1 MDCVTNKANEVTNE
15 PAKRHKPATKD
26 QTRSMSVE
34 LAACLQAKKHCLRL
48 AEIAIPDGHN
58 ENGEGCMCTR
68 LWDALRLHV
77 PSRRLN
83 ISRRSGLVVWII
95 NNYYVFKRA
104 SELWEETSS
113 RNDLEQSSED
123 KKNCIQCTARLGQL
137 GSVTAIKCRN
147 IQRNMLLSK
156 AWTSARLGQSAEK
169 VKGGCLWRLPH
180 DFQKPR
186 HSPSP
191 TATNGSG
198 LDLHWTNSS
207 SATRGLS
214 EMKIPPW

>member
-15 PAKRHKPATKD
+15 SAKRHKPATKD

-123 KKNCIQCTARLGQL
+123 KKNCIQCTARLGQHPAKH
-137 GSVTAIKCRN
+137 VTFKGLN
-147 IQRNMLLSK
+147 IGK
-156 AWTSARLGQSAEK
+156 AWAVSWKGQGWLSVATAP
-169 VKGGCLWRLPH
+169 RLPKASTQSKSNC
-180 DFQKPR
+180 DQWIWTG
-186 HSPSP
+186 SPL
-191 TATNGSG
+191 NK
-198 LDLHWTNSS
+198 LFKRN
-207 SATRGLS
+207 
-214 EMKIPPW
+214 

>member
-15 PAKRHKPATKD
+15 SAKRHKPATKD

-83 ISRRSGLVVWII
+83 ISRRSDLVVWII

-104 SELWEETSS
+104 SEL
-113 RNDLEQSSED
+113 
-123 KKNCIQCTARLGQL
+123 
-137 GSVTAIKCRN
+137 
-147 IQRNMLLSK
+147 
-156 AWTSARLGQSAEK
+156 
-169 VKGGCLWRLPH
+169 
-180 DFQKPR
+180 
-186 HSPSP
+186 
-191 TATNGSG
+191 
-198 LDLHWTNSS
+198 
-207 SATRGLS
+207 
-214 EMKIPPW
+214 